1 MELKK
6 TIQKAES
13 ETVFELEKK
22 LFQAR
27 IRLEFLLDNTNM
39 SPAQIRSNNQT
50 FSWNDRMPQI
60 FEEHKTIIN
69 EKSVQFQE
77 ALKVST

>member
-27 IRLEFLLDNTNM
+27 IRLEFLLDNTHM